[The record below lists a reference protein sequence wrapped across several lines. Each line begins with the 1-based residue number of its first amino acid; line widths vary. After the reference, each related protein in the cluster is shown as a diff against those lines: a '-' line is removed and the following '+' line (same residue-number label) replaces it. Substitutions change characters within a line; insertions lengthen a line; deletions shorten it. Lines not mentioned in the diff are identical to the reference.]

1 LVVQGSSVNTPK
13 TTPEII
19 WADRLGYVTL
29 PTGLGT
35 LTADLNA
42 AIPF

>member
-1 LVVQGSSVNTPK
+1 MSRTV
-13 TTPEII
+13 

-29 PTGLGT
+29 PTGAST

-42 AIPF
+42 TQLCALTDEVP